1 VLRLITQSFSP
12 PLLDTAISSALLRQ
26 VDAGEAPATLR
37 LFVPERIV
45 AFGRQDRVQ
54 PGYRAAV
61 DAVTGE
67 GFAAVER
74 LAGGKA
80 ATFHEGTLAFAWST
94 PEDHPRET
102 IHQRFEGLVSIMVEA
117 FTSLGID
124 ARVGEVPGEYC
135 PGRYSVNSGGR
146 RKLMGVGQRLLRRSA
161 HVGGVV
167 VVEDADLVN
176 RPLVPSYRALG
187 YDWDPAATGALAED
201 ATVDMPAALE
211 AILAAFR
218 SAGHDLVEA
227 EVDEETLALAA
238 AATGEHDPAI
248 A

>member
-1 VLRLITQSFSP
+1 MLRLITQSFSP
-12 PLLDTAISSALLRQ
+12 PLLDTAVSSALLRR
-26 VDAGEAPATLR
+26 VDTGEAPATLR

-45 AFGRQDRVQ
+45 AFGRQDRVL
-54 PGYRAAV
+54 PGYHEALEAV
-61 DAVTGE
+61 QGE
-67 GFAAVER
+67 GFVAVER

-80 ATFHEGTLAFAWST
+80 ATFHEGTLAFAWSA
-94 PEDHPRET
+94 PETQPRET
-102 IHQRFEGLVSIMVEA
+102 IHQRFEALASIMVEA
-117 FTSLGID
+117 FASLGVD

-135 PGRYSVNSGGR
+135 PGRYSVSAAGR

-176 RPLVPSYRALG
+176 RPLLPAYAALG
-187 YDWDPAATGALAED
+187 YEWDPSATGALADE
-201 ATVDMPAALE
+201 AAVDMASATE

-218 SAGHDLVEA
+218 SVGHELVPG
-227 EVDEETLALAA
+227 EVSEETLDLAA
-238 AATGEHDPAI
+238 AMTSEHDPAI

>member
-12 PLLDTAISSALLRQ
+12 PLLDTAISSTLLRQ
-26 VDAGEAPATLR
+26 VDAGAPATLR

-54 PGYRAAV
+54 PGYAEAV
-61 DAVTGE
+61 EAVQGE
-67 GFAAVER
+67 GFAAIER

-94 PEDHPRET
+94 PEEQPRET
-102 IHQRFEGLVSIMVEA
+102 IHQRFEALASIMVEA
-117 FTSLGID
+117 FTSLGVD

-135 PGRYSVNSGGR
+135 PGRYSVNAGGT
-146 RKLMGVGQRLLRRSA
+146 RKLMGVGQRLLRNSA

-167 VVEDADLVN
+167 VVENADLVN
-176 RPLVPSYRALG
+176 QPLVPAYRALG
-187 YDWDPAATGALAED
+187 YEWDPAATGALADD
-201 ATVDMPAALE
+201 APVDMASATA
-211 AILAAFR
+211 AILDAFR
-218 SAGHDLVEA
+218 SAGHELVEA
-227 EVDEETLALAA
+227 EVDDETLALAG
-238 AATGEHDPAI
+238 ATTGDHDPAI

>member
-1 VLRLITQSFSP
+1 MLRLIIQSFSP
-12 PLLDTAISSALLRQ
+12 PLLDTAVSSALLRQ
-26 VDAGEAPATLR
+26 VDEGAPATLR
-37 LFVPERIV
+37 LFVPQRIV
-45 AFGRQDRVQ
+45 AFGRQDRVL
-54 PGYRAAV
+54 PGYHDALEAV
-61 DAVTGE
+61 RGE
-67 GFAAVER
+67 GFHAVER

-94 PEDHPRET
+94 PETHPRET
-102 IHQRFEGLVSIMVEA
+102 IHERFEALASIMVEA
-117 FTSLGID
+117 FESLGID

-135 PGRYSVNSGGR
+135 PGRYSVNAAGR

-176 RPLVPSYRALG
+176 RPLLPAYEALG
-187 YDWDPAATGALAED
+187 YQWDPSATGALADEAPVD
-201 ATVDMPAALE
+201 VATAID

-218 SAGHDLVEA
+218 SAGHELVPGK
-227 EVDEETLALAA
+227 VNEETLDLARA
-238 AATGEHDPAI
+238 MTSEHDPAI

>member
-1 VLRLITQSFSP
+1 MLRLITQSFSP
-12 PLLDTAISSALLRQ
+12 PLLDTAVSSALLRQ
-26 VDAGEAPATLR
+26 VDSGEAPATLR

-54 PGYRAAV
+54 PGYRAALE
-61 DAVTGE
+61 AVQAE
-67 GFAAVER
+67 GFEAVER

-94 PEDHPRET
+94 PEDRPRET
-102 IHQRFEGLVSIMVEA
+102 IHQRFEALASIMVES
-117 FTSLGID
+117 FRSLGID

-135 PGRYSVNSGGR
+135 PGRYSVNAAGR

-167 VVEDADLVN
+167 VVEDPDLVN
-176 RPLVPSYRALG
+176 RPLLPAYEALG
-187 YDWDPAATGALAED
+187 YDWDPAATGALADD
-201 ATVDMPAALE
+201 AAVDVAVATE
-211 AILAAFR
+211 AILDAFR
-218 SAGHDLVEA
+218 SAGHDLVAA
-227 EVDEETLALAA
+227 EVDEETLAVA
-238 AATGEHDPAI
+238 AATTGDHDPAI